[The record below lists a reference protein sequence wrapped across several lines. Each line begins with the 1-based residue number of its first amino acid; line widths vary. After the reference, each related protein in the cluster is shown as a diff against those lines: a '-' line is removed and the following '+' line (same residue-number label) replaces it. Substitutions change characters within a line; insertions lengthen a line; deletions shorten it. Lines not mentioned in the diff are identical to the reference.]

1 MRERIVQVAGNLQ
14 ALAHDRGIAR
24 LFRES
29 FHFARAHRDA
39 PLELAALLLKIAKN
53 LGERGSKLRNF
64 IDAAGNFD
72 ARSIAFADAGHRLR
86 QALQAPG
93 QMPRTQ
99 YPEQLPW
106 PLRGTSTPTEFAG
119 PMHWRAETPA
129 HSAHIAALAIPAPLF
144 HYRR

>member
-14 ALAHDRGIAR
+14 ALAHNRGIAR

-29 FHFARAHRDA
+29 FHFARAPRDP
-39 PLELAALLLKIAKN
+39 PLELAALLLKIPKN
-53 LGERGSKLRNF
+53 LGEGGSKLRNF

-72 ARSIAFADAGHRLR
+72 GRSIAFTDAGHRLS

-99 YPEQLPW
+99 YSE
-106 PLRGTSTPTEFAG
+106 
-119 PMHWRAETPA
+119 
-129 HSAHIAALAIPAPLF
+129 
-144 HYRR
+144 